1 MLAEA
6 SYLRDYPVRSVR
18 LKTTN
23 AAPSES
29 YQCRS
34 VREVSENDVTT
45 WEVNSTIDQT
55 CFEFKLNLEGTA
67 VGRAGSADD
76 STSPRA
82 PSKVLC
88 PVERQFRVSTR
99 SPD

>member
-6 SYLRDYPVRSVR
+6 SYFRDYPVRSVR

-29 YQCRS
+29 YQRRA
-34 VREVSENDVTT
+34 VREVLENDVMT

-55 CFEFKLNLEGTA
+55 CFESNLNLEGTA
-67 VGRAGSADD
+67 AGRVGSTGGS
-76 STSPRA
+76 TLPRGA
-82 PSKVLC
+82 
-88 PVERQFRVSTR
+88 VEGRLPGEASVSG
-99 SPD
+99 DYA